1 MHKDWAGPEPERQRT
16 MKEKLYTIP
25 LNDAVNAND
34 ECPFCY
40 IERNVEQNL
49 LDYVLG
55 SSASYMESDTRDM
68 TDKYGFCRE
77 HIRKMYD
84 YGNTLGN
91 AWILKT
97 HYKKT
102 IAEMQEQFKKYS
114 PRKLSLKEKLA
125 GVEGPSNNI
134 SEWTKKKDCSCYIC
148 NRFAEDYK
156 RYMDTFFYLYAED
169 SEFARKIDEGKGFC
183 LHHFGELCDYAEVH
197 LSEKEKKD
205 FFPKMFEIMNRN
217 MERLFEDI
225 SWLIEK
231 FDYRN
236 KDADWKNSRDAVGRG
251 MQKLR
256 GSYPADPPYTQKK

>member
-1 MHKDWAGPEPERQRT
+1 

-40 IERNVEQNL
+40 IERNVENDL

-55 SSASYMESDTRDM
+55 SAASYMEADTREL
-68 TDKYGFCRE
+68 TDKFGFCRE

-97 HYKKT
+97 HYRKT
-102 IAEMQEQFKKYS
+102 IEEFTEQYKKYA
-114 PRKLSLKEKLA
+114 PVKMTLKDKLSKP
-125 GVEGPSNNI
+125 EGFKNSMAK
-134 SEWTKKKDCSCYIC
+134 WTHDKDKSCYIC
-148 NRFAEDYK
+148 NEFAKTYD
-156 RYMDTFFYLYAED
+156 RYLDTFFYLYKED
-169 SEFARKIDEGKGFC
+169 KAFKEKVDNGKGFC
-183 LHHFGELCDYAEVH
+183 LHHFGDLCEYAELH
-197 LSEKEKKD
+197 MNEKDKPE
-205 FFPKMFEIMNRN
+205 FFERMFNLMKTN
-217 MERLFEDI
+217 MERIYEDV

-236 KDADWKNSRDAVGRG
+236 KDADWKNSKDAVARG

-256 GSYPADPPYTQKK
+256 GSYPGEVHKQK

>member
-1 MHKDWAGPEPERQRT
+1 

-25 LNDAVNAND
+25 LNDAINAGD

-40 IERNVEQNL
+40 IERNVEQDL

-55 SSASYMESDTRDM
+55 SAASYMESDTRDL

-77 HIRKMYD
+77 HIRKMYS

-97 HYKKT
+97 HYRK
-102 IAEMQEQFKKYS
+102 IINEMTQQFKGYS
-114 PRKLSLKEKLA
+114 PAKISLKERLTKGSDFKNPIA
-125 GVEGPSNNI
+125 K
-134 SEWTKKKDCSCYIC
+134 WTHDRDKSCYIC
-148 NRFAEDYK
+148 AEFDKMYD
-156 RYMDTFFYLYAED
+156 RYMDTFFYLYKED
-169 SEFARKIDEGKGFC
+169 PEFRRKVDEGKGFC
-183 LHHFGELCDYAEVH
+183 LHHFGNMCEYGETH
-197 LSEKEKKD
+197 LSDKD
-205 FFPKMFEIMNRN
+205 KQEFFPKMFTLMETN
-217 MERLFEDI
+217 MSRLFEDV

-231 FDYRN
+231 FDYKN

-256 GSYPADPPYTQKK
+256 GSYPADPPYVMKK

>member
-1 MHKDWAGPEPERQRT
+1 

-25 LNDAVNAND
+25 LNDAVNAGD

-40 IERNVEQNL
+40 IERNVEQDL

-55 SSASYMESDTRDM
+55 SAASYMEADTRAL
-68 TDKYGFCRE
+68 TDDAGFCRE

-97 HYKKT
+97 HYRRV
-102 IAEMQEQFKKYS
+102 ISEMTSEFKKYS
-114 PRKLSLKEKLA
+114 PQKISFKDKLSKPGEAKNPIA
-125 GVEGPSNNI
+125 K
-134 SEWTKKKDCSCYIC
+134 WTRARDNSCYIC
-148 NRFAEDYK
+148 REFDKTYD
-156 RYMDTFFYLYAED
+156 RYLDTFFMLFKDD
-169 SEFARKIDEGKGFC
+169 SAFRDKVMNGKGFC
-183 LHHFGELCDYAEVH
+183 LHHFGDLLEYGENH
-197 LSEKEKKD
+197 LSDKEKTSYYPELFKLMQD
-205 FFPKMFEIMNRN
+205 N
-217 MERLFEDI
+217 MERLYEDI

-231 FDYRN
+231 FDYKN

-256 GSYPADPPYTQKK
+256 GSYPADPPYKQAK

>member
-1 MHKDWAGPEPERQRT
+1 

-25 LNDAVNAND
+25 LNDAINAGD

-40 IERNVEQNL
+40 IERNVEQDL

-55 SSASYMESDTRDM
+55 SAASYMESDTRDL

-77 HIRKMYD
+77 HIRKMYT

-97 HYKKT
+97 HYRKT
-102 IAEMQEQFKKYS
+102 INEMKQQFKGYS
-114 PRKLSLKEKLA
+114 PAKISLKDRLA
-125 GVEGPSNNI
+125 KGNDFKNPI
-134 SEWTKKKDCSCYIC
+134 AKWTHDKDKSCYIC
-148 NRFAEDYK
+148 AEFDKMYD
-156 RYMDTFFYLYAED
+156 RYMDTFFYLYKED
-169 SEFARKIDEGKGFC
+169 PEFRRKVDEGKGFC
-183 LHHFGELCDYAEVH
+183 LHHFGNMCEYGETH
-197 LSEKEKKD
+197 LSDKD
-205 FFPKMFEIMNRN
+205 KQEFFPKMLKIMETN
-217 MERLFEDI
+217 MDRMFEDV

-231 FDYRN
+231 FDYKN

-256 GSYPADPPYTQKK
+256 GSYPADPPYVMKK